1 MYKERQNPRESDFRT
16 IFRFEEINVQCLAD
30 YFIGENLE
38 TRGGA
43 LSPVHKMNFFL
54 RCMADPGFQSG
65 IGEELGYTIDIHNLQ
80 SPGLSIPLS
89 VFKIEGLQKICI

>member
-1 MYKERQNPRESDFRT
+1 
-16 IFRFEEINVQCLAD
+16 
-30 YFIGENLE
+30 
-38 TRGGA
+38 
-43 LSPVHKMNFFL
+43 MNFFL